1 MQTNLKYTLIVLLF
15 LLVPGSLSAQSSA
28 KWFPSDINIQPFT
41 ANFLEPKAGF
51 AFEMGGKK
59 IRLDISRSQDILHLD
74 NENSTLSFGIDL
86 FTFTRLRAESEFH
99 FPVEAIDYLFGI
111 NSGYKIT
118 NDNTEYGLRFR
129 LSHISAH
136 FVDGQYDY
144 KLNFWRNGRTATV
157 YTREFIELFPY
168 YRYNGCRVYAGL
180 TYLFHR
186 KPLDIGRGI
195 YQAGFDY
202 YYTKFDNIYP
212 YVAYDFKL
220 EKINKFSGSN
230 ILTAGIK
237 FGDYK
242 SRGISIAI
250 SYLSGK
256 SVHGEYYDLNESYT
270 TIGFNLDL

>member
-1 MQTNLKYTLIVLLF
+1 MKKNILITLLLLCTF
-15 LLVPGSLSAQSSA
+15 SVFPQS
-28 KWFPSDINIQPFT
+28 KLTWFPSDLNIRPFT
-41 ANFLEPKAGF
+41 ANFIEPKAGF
-51 AFEMGGKK
+51 AFQMGGKK
-59 IRLDISRSQDILHLD
+59 IRLDISKSTEVLHL
-74 NENSTLSFGIDL
+74 NEKNKTLSFGVDL

-99 FPVEAIDYLFGI
+99 FPVEAIDYLFGL
-111 NSGYKIT
+111 NSGYKII
-118 NDNTEYGLRFR
+118 NKNCEYGLRFR

-168 YRYNGCRVYAGL
+168 YSFDGLRAYAGL

-186 KPLDIGRGI
+186 KPLDIGKEI
-195 YQAGFDY
+195 YQLGFDY
-202 YYTKFDNIYP
+202 YYIKFKNIYP

-230 ILTAGIK
+230 IITAGIK

-242 SRGISIAI
+242 SRGVSLAI
-250 SYLSGK
+250 TYFAGK

>member
-1 MQTNLKYTLIVLLF
+1 MRKALYVYFFMMFSIIAL
-15 LLVPGSLSAQSSA
+15 PQS
-28 KWFPSDINIQPFT
+28 KLTWFPSDINIQPFT
-41 ANFLEPKAGF
+41 ANFIEPRAGF
-51 AFEMGGKK
+51 AFELGGKK
-59 IRLDISRSQDILHLD
+59 IRLDISRSQDIVNIRND
-74 NENSTLSFGIDL
+74 NSSLSFGIDL

-118 NDNTEYGLRFR
+118 DQNSEYGLRFR

-144 KLNFWRNGRTATV
+144 KINFWRDGRTATV

-168 YRYNGCRVYAGL
+168 YRFNGVRFYAGF

-186 KPLDIGRGI
+186 KPVDIGRGI
-195 YQAGFDY
+195 YQLGFDY
-202 YYTKFDNIYP
+202 YYTEFKNLYP

-220 EKINKFSGSN
+220 EKVNKFSGSN
-230 ILTAGIK
+230 ILTAGVR

-242 SRGISIAI
+242 SRG
-250 SYLSGK
+250 LSVAVTYFAGK

>member
-1 MQTNLKYTLIVLLF
+1 MTKTFLTIFILII
-15 LLVPGSLSAQSSA
+15 STCSYSQSQLT
-28 KWFPSDINIQPFT
+28 WFPSNVNIQPFT
-41 ANFLEPKAGF
+41 ANFLEPRAGF
-51 AFEMGGKK
+51 AFEMGGKR
-59 IRLDISRSQDILHLD
+59 IRLDISRSQDVFHLN
-74 NENSTLSFGIDL
+74 NENSTLSFGVDL

-118 NDNTEYGLRFR
+118 KNNTEYGMRFR

-144 KLNFWRNGRTATV
+144 KLNFWRNGKTATV

-168 YRYNGCRVYAGL
+168 YKYDGLRVYAGL

-186 KPLDIGRGI
+186 KPLDIGRSS

-202 YYTKFDNIYP
+202 YYTKFENIYP

-220 EKINKFSGSN
+220 EKINTFSGSN

-242 SRGISIAI
+242 SRGISVAVTYI
-250 SYLSGK
+250 SGK
-256 SVHGEYYDLNESYT
+256 SLHGEYYNLNESYT

>member
-1 MQTNLKYTLIVLLF
+1 MKKFILIILSF
-15 LLVPGSLSAQSSA
+15 LCSSLTFSQNRLT
-28 KWFPSDINIQPFT
+28 WFPNNINVQPFT
-41 ANFLEPKAGF
+41 ANFIEPRAGF
-51 AFEMGGKK
+51 AFEMGGKR
-59 IRLDISRSQDILHLD
+59 IRLDISRSQDILHL
-74 NENSTLSFGIDL
+74 NNNNSTLSFGIDL

-99 FPVEAIDYLFGI
+99 FPVEAIDYLFGL
-111 NSGYKIT
+111 NSGYKI
-118 NDNTEYGLRFR
+118 NDDNTEYGLRFR

-157 YTREFIELFPY
+157 YTREFFELFPY
-168 YRYNGCRVYAGL
+168 YRYDGLRVYAGL

-186 KPLDIGRGI
+186 KPLDIGKGI

-202 YYTKFDNIYP
+202 YYIKFDNIYP

-250 SYLSGK
+250 SYFSGK

>member
-1 MQTNLKYTLIVLLF
+1 MKKYILYAFYQYFMDFQGFPQTKST
-15 LLVPGSLSAQSSA
+15 
-28 KWFPSDINIQPFT
+28 WFPSGINIQPFT
-41 ANFLEPKAGF
+41 ANFIEPKAGF
-51 AFEMGGKK
+51 AFQLGGKK
-59 IRLDISRSQDILHLD
+59 IRLDIGKSTDILHINKD
-74 NENSTLSFGIDL
+74 STALSFGVDL

-99 FPVEAIDYLFGI
+99 FPVEAIDYLFGL
-111 NSGYKIT
+111 NSGYKII
-118 NDNTEYGLRFR
+118 NKENEYGFRFR

-144 KLNFWRNGRTATV
+144 KANFWRNGRTATV

-168 YRYNGCRVYAGL
+168 YRVEGLRFYAGL

-186 KPLDIGRGI
+186 KPLDVGKGI
-195 YQAGFDY
+195 YQLGFDY
-202 YYTKFDNIYP
+202 YYTKFENIYP

-242 SRGISIAI
+242 SRGLSLAI
-250 SYLSGK
+250 TYFSGK